1 MSAVFGKISKPEKEY
16 IPCSVRQAAANLN
29 GHRRVIYSI
38 KPNKAY
44 YKAKQ
49 YDNKTKIF
57 PFTTGSKYIG
67 HWENNKKSGFGR
79 FTMNNG
85 DIYEGEFNADQKHGK
100 GTYWIKKTTKDPTS
114 GKKKSIHRKLF
125 SGEWKNDLK
134 SGYGILF
141 FDDKE
146 YSKNNKADDSA
157 PLRAEYEGTFNED
170 QMNGS
175 GKMTYKN
182 GDIYEGGWMN
192 SKRSGVGIYTIASTG
207 DVYEGSWLNDLKDGP
222 GRYHYKSTGKV
233 YIGEWSMGVAKCGML
248 QDEEKNAFHKYP
260 VEEEYDLP
268 ELQVKQ
274 PEKIF
279 NKAVIEIRQKRL
291 EETTQAKNVTFGSE
305 EKKTAEETPVE
316 DEGPLFTS
324 EQLKFLEEVY
334 TEASDKSGYILPF
347 QILPILFQLEIYPK
361 EYQLQLEDSD
371 ISDDNGKD
379 EIYEQIYRHNENW
392 LVKLFHEIGGS
403 YDSTAIYF
411 ADFIDIVALAIQRAS
426 I

>member
-1 MSAVFGKISKPEKEY
+1 MSAVFGKIPKPEKEY

-44 YKAKQ
+44 YDAKQ
-49 YDNKTKIF
+49 YDSKTKLF

-100 GTYWIKKTTKDPTS
+100 GTYWIKKTVKDAAT
-114 GKKKSIHRKLF
+114 GKKKSTHRKLY

-134 SGYGILF
+134 SGYGVLF
-141 FDDKE
+141 FDDKATNE
-146 YSKNNKADDSA
+146 NKNDPST
-157 PLRAEYEGTFNED
+157 PLRSEYEGTFSQD

-175 GKMTYKN
+175 GKITYKN
-182 GDIYEGGWMN
+182 GDNYEGGWMN
-192 SKRSGVGIYTIASTG
+192 NKRSGVGIYTIASSG

-233 YIGEWSMGVAKCGML
+233 YVGEWSMGVAKCGML
-248 QDEEKNAFHKYP
+248 QDEEINTFNKDT

-279 NKAVIEIRQKRL
+279 NKAVVEVRQKRL
-291 EETTQAKNVTFGSE
+291 EETTQTKNAIFGGDIKKVT
-305 EKKTAEETPVE
+305 ETTE
-316 DEGPLFTS
+316 DEGPLFTP
-324 EQLKFLEEVY
+324 EQLKFLEEIY
-334 TEASDKSGYILPF
+334 TETSDKSGYILPF
-347 QILPILFQLEIYPK
+347 QIIPILFQLEIYPG
-361 EYQLQLEDSD
+361 EYQRQLEESSTSD
-371 ISDDNGKD
+371 EKAKD
-379 EIYEQIYRHNENW
+379 AIYEQIYEHNKNW
-392 LVKLFHEIGGS
+392 LVKLFNEIGGS

-411 ADFIDIVALAIQRAS
+411 ADFIDIVALAIQKAS